1 MKTKFDGYKGD
12 RDFFH
17 KMTKEFIVNEG
28 SAPSPTIF
36 TYIQSL
42 SETLSN
48 MKPKTQSESQR
59 LAIAKQHIKEIKRNA
74 RRLQEQVSVLQEKL
88 SVLEES
94 KEGQS

>member
-1 MKTKFDGYKGD
+1 MKTKFHGYKGD

-17 KMTKEFIVNEG
+17 KMTKDFIVNEG
-28 SAPSPTIF
+28 SASTPTIF
-36 TYIQSL
+36 TYIQSF

-48 MKPKTQSESQR
+48 MSPKTQSESQR

-74 RRLQEQVSVLQEKL
+74 RKLQEKVQLLQEKL

-94 KEGQS
+94 KEGKA

>member
-1 MKTKFDGYKGD
+1 VKTKFDGHKND

-28 SAPSPTIF
+28 SVPSPTIF

-59 LAIAKQHIKEIKRNA
+59 LAIARQHIKEIKRNA
-74 RRLQEQVSVLQEKL
+74 RRLQEQVYVLEEKL
-88 SVLEES
+88 NVLEES
-94 KEGQS
+94 KEGQP

>member
-1 MKTKFDGYKGD
+1 
-12 RDFFH
+12 
-17 KMTKEFIVNEG
+17 MTKDFIINEG
-28 SAPSPTIF
+28 NPPSPTIF

-74 RRLQEQVSVLQEKL
+74 RKLQEKVQLLQEKL

-94 KEGQS
+94 KEEKA